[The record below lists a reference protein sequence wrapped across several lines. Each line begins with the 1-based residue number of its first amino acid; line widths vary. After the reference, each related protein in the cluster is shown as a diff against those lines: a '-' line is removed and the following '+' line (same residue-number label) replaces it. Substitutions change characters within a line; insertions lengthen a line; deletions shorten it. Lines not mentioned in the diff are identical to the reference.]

1 MTGLMGPPPAPP
13 MTRSTMTGL
22 MAATGTA
29 DDLLDDDRADHAATV
44 ADELLNDDRADG
56 IAPAR
61 RCCREGKAPQKRTER
76 GSCLS
81 WLMVMVRHRHRR

>member
-29 DDLLDDDRADHAATV
+29 EDLLDDDRADGSATGTADDLLDDDRADGSDTGT
-44 ADELLNDDRADG
+44 DDLLDDDRAAG
-56 IAPAR
+56 
-61 RCCREGKAPQKRTER
+61 
-76 GSCLS
+76 
-81 WLMVMVRHRHRR
+81 RHRHRRRPARR